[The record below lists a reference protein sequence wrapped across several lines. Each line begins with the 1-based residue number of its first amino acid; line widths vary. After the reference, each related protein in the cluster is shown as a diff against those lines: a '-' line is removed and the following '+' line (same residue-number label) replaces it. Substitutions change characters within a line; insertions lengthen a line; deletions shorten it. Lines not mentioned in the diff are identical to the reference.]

1 MTAAQARLWII
12 KASLV
17 SYGCAFV
24 FFVLAPAVGYPLY
37 YADAINVLKIIIPI
51 FASYLGAAV
60 LFLGTGEAVDLDERP
75 SAMLGLLVKWPV
87 IIFSLG
93 MAALLVSFPL
103 SNGGKFTGSGMT
115 PNTLSLLVSILT
127 GLLAATTGAI
137 SSFLFKVEKRTV
149 QRAGLG
155 QGGGGHVGAASS
167 RSKPR
172 RAG

>member
-12 KASLV
+12 RASLV

-24 FFVLAPAVGYPLY
+24 FFVLAPAIGYPLY

-60 LFLGTGEAVDLDERP
+60 LFLGTGENVEVEEQP
-75 SAMLGLLVKWPV
+75 NAMLGLLVRWPV

-93 MAALLVSFPL
+93 MVALLVGFPL
-103 SNGGKFTGSGMT
+103 SNGGKFSGSGMT

-137 SSFLFKVEKRTV
+137 SSFLFKVEKRTA
-149 QRAGLG
+149 QRASLG
-155 QGGGGHVGAASS
+155 QGSGGRAGTSSS